1 MISHPF
7 PERVLQT
14 PLHQLPYIVSQI
26 NSQIHKTSHDMTKY
40 LEENINVCM
49 EQHNK
54 KIQLRKQINNTNEQ
68 YKILENIGVQLQM
81 AITNLKGESIEQEN
95 QQQDNEEKIMN
106 AIKNQNYDEM
116 IKLFQTIK
124 DEVLLIKSAK
134 IAANLL
140 STPTKNLKNKIKS
153 FLELIANHQ
162 LIPQNQKD
170 EIIEICVKI
179 CIQKCFKMYFQQNL
193 WNTNKN
199 QATYYSDI
207 IQLYQKS
214 FNCTFK
220 LLSVFNLPN
229 YHQAHIANNIFQ
241 KFNQN
246 VLNHLVTHDNKEK
259 SISVILNFKE
269 VQQNN
274 LFYHLTNIYCK
285 NHLIPI
291 MKQEL
296 QKKTLLLIIR
306 YLQVKQDQQLL
317 MVLNK
322 KDQQQLLEWCKQNK
336 QINYNFNLYQALFD
350 SEMQLQVDLL
360 I

>member
-1 MISHPF
+1 MIQHPF
-7 PERVLQT
+7 PERVLST

-40 LEENINVCM
+40 LEENIQVCM

-54 KIQLRKQINNTNEQ
+54 KIQLRKQIYDTNEQ
-68 YKILENIGVQLQM
+68 YKILENVGAQLQM
-81 AITNLKGESIEQEN
+81 AIANLKGQSIEQEN
-95 QQQDNEEKIMN
+95 QSQDNEEKLMN

-116 IKLFQTIK
+116 CKLFETIK
-124 DEVLLIKSAK
+124 DEVLLIKCSK

-140 STPTKNLKNKIKS
+140 ATPTKNQKNKIKQ
-153 FLELIANHQ
+153 FLEIISSHPLISQ
-162 LIPQNQKD
+162 QQKD
-170 EIIEICVKI
+170 EIIEICVKV
-179 CIQKCFKMYFQQNL
+179 CIQKCFKMYFQQNV

-259 SISVILNFKE
+259 SIAVILNFKN

-285 NHLIPI
+285 NQLIPI
-291 MKQEL
+291 LKQEL
-296 QKKTLLLIIR
+296 QIKTLLLIIR
-306 YLQVKQDQQLL
+306 NLYIKQDQQLL
-317 MVLNK
+317 NIVNK
-322 KDQQQLLEWCKQNK
+322 KDTQQLLELCKQSK
-336 QINYNFNLYQALFD
+336 QINYNLNLFQALFD
-350 SEMQLQVDLL
+350 TEMQLQIDML

>member
-1 MISHPF
+1 MISHPL

-40 LEENINVCM
+40 LEENIHVCM

-54 KIQLRKQINNTNEQ
+54 KIQLRKQIYNTNDQ
-68 YKILENIGVQLQM
+68 YKILENIGAQLLI
-81 AITNLKGESIEQEN
+81 AIANLKRESIP
-95 QQQDNEEKIMN
+95 QDNQPQDCEEKLMN

-116 IKLFQTIK
+116 IKIFQIIK
-124 DEVLLIKSAK
+124 DEALLIKCAK

-140 STPTKNLKNKIKS
+140 ATPTKNLKNKIKQ
-153 FLELIANHQ
+153 FLELIANHP
-162 LIPQNQKD
+162 LIPSNIKD
-170 EIIEICVKI
+170 EIIEV
-179 CIQKCFKMYFQQNL
+179 CIKVCLQKCFKMYFQQNV

-246 VLNHLVTHDNKEK
+246 VLNHLVTHNNREK

-269 VQQNN
+269 VQPNN

-285 NHLIPI
+285 NQLIPI
-291 MKQEL
+291 LKQEL
-296 QKKTLLLIIR
+296 QKKTQLLIIR
-306 YLQVKQDQQLL
+306 NLQVKQDQQLFTIF
-317 MVLNK
+317 NK
-322 KDQQQLLEWCKQNK
+322 KDPQLILEWCKQNK
-336 QINYNFNLYQALFD
+336 QINYNFNLFQALFD
-350 SEMQLQVDLL
+350 SEIQLSIDMFM
-360 I
+360 

>member
-1 MISHPF
+1 MISHPL

-40 LEENINVCM
+40 LEENIQVCM

-54 KIQLRKQINNTNEQ
+54 KIQLRKQINNSNDQ
-68 YKILENIGVQLQM
+68 YKILENIGASLQM
-81 AITNLKGESIEQEN
+81 AISNLKRESIEQDI
-95 QQQDNEEKIMN
+95 QPQDSEEKLMN
-106 AIKNQNYDEM
+106 AVKNQNYDEM
-116 IKLFQTIK
+116 IKFFQTIK
-124 DEVLLIKSAK
+124 DQALLIKCSK

-140 STPTKNLKNKIKS
+140 ATPTKNYKNKIKQ

-162 LIPQNQKD
+162 LIPSNIKD
-170 EIIEICVKI
+170 EIIEVCIKVQ
-179 CIQKCFKMYFQQNL
+179 IQKCFKMYFQQNV

-214 FNCTFK
+214 FNSTFK

-246 VLNHLVTHDNKEK
+246 VLNHLVTHDNREK

-269 VQQNN
+269 VQSNN

-285 NHLIPI
+285 NQLIPI
-291 MKQEL
+291 LKREL

-306 YLQVKQDQQLL
+306 NIQVKQDQNLL
-317 MVLNK
+317 AILNK
-322 KDQQQLLEWCKQNK
+322 KDPQLLLEWCKQNR
-336 QINYNFNLYQALFD
+336 QINYNLNLFQALFD
-350 SEMQLQVDLL
+350 TEMQLSIDMLM
-360 I
+360 